1 MDKETLSNYG
11 WIVICVLVLAVMLA
25 LATPFGTFVADGF
38 KATYTGL
45 FDTGDS
51 ALDVGLSAVGVTNTL
66 ECGHGRKESG
76 DHAKLGCGHFACE
89 DCGCVPASC
98 GCENH
103 WSGDGLD
110 HTTVVN
116 HSDHTYACECTGW
129 IVPEG
134 GTYTMKKAVN
144 GKSVYNAGEQLPC
157 GYETVNNDMYVEGD
171 YKYIVE
177 YDNFQLCRHEWAVHV
192 LDKTKTEYGEI
203 RSSINNRD
211 VMLMNETFSG
221 CTNLKKAP
229 SIPNSITSMEETFYN
244 CTALTDVSNLII
256 SSNVL
261 YMPSCFFGCTS
272 LSSIPDMVNAT
283 NLIDIGNLFRRCPI
297 TTAPVIPSSV
307 KDLAYAFQGCTS
319 LTGVITIHA
328 DEIELVNYNGCFW
341 DVDFE
346 AQNITLVG
354 SSSMLDKLGGV
365 GQGKNYCV
373 DCNGKCQGN
382 H

>member
-25 LATPFGTFVADGF
+25 LATPFGTFIADGF

-51 ALDVGLSAVGVTNTL
+51 ALDVGLNAVGVTNTL

-134 GTYTMKKAVN
+134 GTYTMNSAVN
-144 GKSVYNAGEQLPC
+144 GKKVYNENEQLPC
-157 GYETVNNDMYVEGD
+157 GYLTKSGDKYVYSDYTYTYQTYCNGWNVTVN
-171 YKYIVE
+171 
-177 YDNFQLCRHEWAVHV
+177 
-192 LDKTKTEYGEI
+192 DKTKTEYEEI
-203 RSSINNRD
+203 LTNINN
-211 VMLMNETFSG
+211 VNITGMNETFKQ
-221 CTNLKKAP
+221 CTNMLYAP
-229 SIPNSITSMEETFYN
+229 KIPDTVTNMQSTFSECKSLLSAPNIPKSVTNMGSTFYK
-244 CTALTDVSNLII
+244 CIVMGDI
-256 SSNVL
+256 SNV
-261 YMPSCFFGCTS
+261 
-272 LSSIPDMVNAT
+272 
-283 NLIDIGNLFRRCPI
+283 
-297 TTAPVIPSSV
+297 VIPAGVTDMFNTFTHCVAITGTITINANPSRTYCCFSTDYKS
-307 KDLAYAFQGCTS
+307 KDLIFA
-319 LTGVITIHA
+319 
-328 DEIELVNYNGCFW
+328 
-341 DVDFE
+341 
-346 AQNITLVG
+346 G
-354 SSSMLDKLGGV
+354 SSTMLQELANTSFA
-365 GQGKNYCV
+365 GKRTIY
-373 DCNGKCQGN
+373 DINGNILMQ
-382 H
+382 